1 MEQIAN
7 VQAAAQPTSLRQMLG
22 MGGQNAVQGDAFA
35 MIFQQLMANGA
46 DGEEA
51 DTLAAMLMQ
60 MTGSLQKD
68 AEDMGTKLAAE
79 LLYAMPGLQPQTL
92 LAMLQNPDFTQQ
104 QPLQALTEQ
113 PVLQTLPQQM
123 DAVLQQLTDAQP
135 LVQPTAQAQ
144 TEEEGPLPFDVLA
157 RPQQAQPASE
167 EKQQQPAP
175 VELDYAVMRAIR
187 ETLAKNRKQENSQ
200 TPDIES
206 LQADVNAGR
215 FLRTDSIATAGQ
227 PATPQQSA
235 QVPSGEE
242 MAQQVKNS
250 MTLHNL
256 QGKNEFVVRLEPE
269 GIGEIVVK
277 LSEDK
282 NRISLSIL
290 TTSTQTA
297 RLINNE
303 VAALQSALRPL
314 QAQVEEVTVMS
325 SEQAAQ
331 YSAQNQ
337 MTDQG
342 RQFYGQP
349 QQQQQ
354 GHSHSFAQQNND
366 FDQVVQLEAADEVL
380 DAYI

>member
-7 VQAAAQPTSLRQMLG
+7 VQANAQPTSLRQMLG
-22 MGGQNAVQGDAFA
+22 MGGQNAAQGDAFA

-60 MTGSLQKD
+60 MIGSLQKD

-79 LLYAMPGLQPQTL
+79 LLYAMPGLQPETL

-135 LVQPTAQAQ
+135 LVQPTAQPQ

-157 RPQQAQPASE
+157 QPASE
-167 EKQQQPAP
+167 EKQEQPAP

-200 TPDIES
+200 PPDIES

-215 FLRTDSIATAGQ
+215 FLRTDSIATPQQ

-250 MTLHNL
+250 MTLNNL

-366 FDQVVQLEAADEVL
+366 FDQAVQLEAADEVL